1 MELAEFI
8 AKYPQRASHIDAE
21 AILKEATEK
30 FPEEASKLWI
40 FRADYYS
47 RLGLF
52 ARAREVFDQSLDVCD
67 TVASFGILYAA
78 YLKFEQTI
86 CELTE

>member
-8 AKYPQRASHIDAE
+8 AKYPQRASHINPE

-47 RLGLF
+47 RMGLF
-52 ARAREVFDQSLDVCD
+52 TRAREVFDQSLDVCD

-86 CELTE
+86 CELSE